1 MPLMLPMEHHLTS
14 EQIEAEIC
22 GIIRDVAHKH
32 GAEVKFNF
40 DVPQAEEGLRL
51 AVQYDVTWKYRRHL
65 KGCVWAIVAT
75 LAIHWICAGLYWL
88 RIAPYGVFLTSM
100 IISAIVPC
108 AAMIYALFFAPKRA
122 NPDRI
127 YREARSLVR
136 KKFGKTYNAGLNDLT

>member
-1 MPLMLPMEHHLTS
+1 MTS

-32 GAEVKFNF
+32 GAEVTFDFNIE
-40 DVPQAEEGLRL
+40 QRSEYGLSFAAR
-51 AVQYDVTWKYRRHL
+51 YDVAWKYRRHMKFCLRSMGTALAVHFICSILFLL
-65 KGCVWAIVAT
+65 K
-75 LAIHWICAGLYWL
+75 
-88 RIAPYGVFLTSM
+88 IAPEWAFWITAVTLFT
-100 IISAIVPC
+100 ISLSS
-108 AAMIYALFFAPKRA
+108 MIYARFFAPKLA